1 MNIINSL
8 FLAFSCLAL
17 GYYVGYLLF
26 YRDRSSDEKRQ
37 KDLTRENEN
46 VRHSLK
52 LAHQSYTKLDSQ
64 FARQTGQLKTL
75 QTLCDDWTDSRR
87 QADQERGELEEALR
101 AKSDRITEIQ
111 ADLTAEKQTRIDLED
126 AQHRLL
132 QEFSTN
138 VADIDETWRKNQSKA
153 EAAFSKLETQYA
165 SVDNEKKQIAEKL
178 KAAEIQVAQ
187 MQSELASQQVML
199 ATATNNAQGLEQEY
213 VSIEAAMADN
223 KSQLQAA
230 IEKCTVAESA
240 RVTAEDSI
248 ANLDQ
253 ELKDLRGENERLVE
267 QVIELEALK
276 PQVDT
281 LNETVQSA
289 TERLTSVVGQR
300 DQAMTAEAAA
310 KNVSSGL
317 QQRIDNQETTIH
329 RLRTKYEQSMEDLKQ
344 EIDRRAQVE
353 TELQESVA
361 AASERQTSAML
372 QLTDQ
377 RDQLADQLKAA
388 EFEMANLLANHQNKI
403 DSLVVESDGLN
414 SKYAAICEESGTLA
428 KQCEELTG
436 LCEDRAGAITKLE
449 NEHEEYLTQIISLT
463 EERDRLTDQIADLTN
478 QRNESSDQVAALT
491 GQHDE
496 FSEKIASLTSERD
509 GLRAQLDQVE
519 ERLGVSVV
527 ELKASRETVANLK
540 TETEDLKIT
549 CQRIGELEALVQSR
563 DINQSEMTG
572 QLEKLRTAYQEAS
585 ETNKTLQAEL
595 DALQTQWDDR
605 LESSNHKDREIRT
618 LQTKVRASEETIRS
632 LRRERAAVLARLANY
647 RTIAEPEAKVISF
660 TEAMELRS
668 KRDTNYDDEYGG
680 PVRMHATRGLIY
692 TQAPKESDD
701 LKRISGIAV
710 VLEARLND
718 YGVYT
723 FKQIM
728 EWKPEAIEE
737 FSHLLTFKDR
747 IERDDWI
754 SQARFFYNE
763 KQRVSKTYAA

>member
-240 RVTAEDSI
+240 RVTAEASI

-353 TELQESVA
+353 TELQESMA

-403 DSLVVESDGLN
+403 DSLVVAVSYTHL
-414 SKYAAICEESGTLA
+414 TLP
-428 KQCEELTG
+428 T
-436 LCEDRAGAITKLE
+436 I
-449 NEHEEYLTQIISLT
+449 Y
-463 EERDRLTDQIADLTN
+463 
-478 QRNESSDQVAALT
+478 
-491 GQHDE
+491 
-496 FSEKIASLTSERD
+496 
-509 GLRAQLDQVE
+509 
-519 ERLGVSVV
+519 SV
-527 ELKASRETVANLK
+527 
-540 TETEDLKIT
+540 
-549 CQRIGELEALVQSR
+549 
-563 DINQSEMTG
+563 
-572 QLEKLRTAYQEAS
+572 
-585 ETNKTLQAEL
+585 
-595 DALQTQWDDR
+595 
-605 LESSNHKDREIRT
+605 
-618 LQTKVRASEETIRS
+618 
-632 LRRERAAVLARLANY
+632 
-647 RTIAEPEAKVISF
+647 
-660 TEAMELRS
+660 
-668 KRDTNYDDEYGG
+668 
-680 PVRMHATRGLIY
+680 
-692 TQAPKESDD
+692 
-701 LKRISGIAV
+701 
-710 VLEARLND
+710 
-718 YGVYT
+718 
-723 FKQIM
+723 
-728 EWKPEAIEE
+728 
-737 FSHLLTFKDR
+737 
-747 IERDDWI
+747 
-754 SQARFFYNE
+754 
-763 KQRVSKTYAA
+763 